1 MMQSEKYV
9 VVIGRQF
16 GCGGRE
22 IGKMVAQMLGIAY
35 YDSELIIET
44 AKQSGVA
51 KEFFE
56 AKDEKSPSFFR
67 GMLSFSFGY
76 DTGAYLMT
84 NTPLN
89 EDNVYV
95 AQSEAITQIADRGPC
110 VIVGRTADYILR
122 NRCKVIS
129 VFLHASMADR
139 VKRIMARG
147 DCKTEKEAM
156 VCAEKTNKMRA
167 NYYNFYTDKRW
178 GDAASY
184 DLCLSTSQLSMEA
197 ITDVI
202 AAYIHA
208 RLGFDP
214 RGN

>member
-1 MMQSEKYV
+1 MQSEKYV

-95 AQSEAITQIADRGPC
+95 AQSDAITQIADRGPC

>member
-95 AQSEAITQIADRGPC
+95 AQSDAITQIADRGPC

-139 VKRIMARG
+139 VNRIMARG

-167 NYYNFYTDKRW
+167 NYYNFYTDNKW
-178 GDAASY
+178 GEAETY
-184 DLCLSTSQLSMEA
+184 DLCINASVLGDENTAQMIVDYVKKA
-197 ITDVI
+197 IQQ
-202 AAYIHA
+202 
-208 RLGFDP
+208 
-214 RGN
+214 